1 MSSVTR
7 ATTIVVRNDLAEL
20 ERMNRAIEKFGS
32 RVGLGPKMIFELN
45 LAVSEI
51 VTNVISYGYDD
62 GREHEI
68 IVRLVAHTGEVVVEV
83 EDDGRPFD
91 PLSVAEPVLD
101 APLEERPI
109 GGLGMHLVRKTTDG
123 LEYHR
128 RQDKNVLVLRKR
140 TSIV

>member
-1 MSSVTR
+1 MTR
-7 ATTIVVRNDLAEL
+7 AATIVVRNDFSEL
-20 ERMNRAIEKFGS
+20 ERMTRAIEEFGS
-32 RVGLGPKMIFELN
+32 RVGLGPKVIFGLN
-45 LAVSEI
+45 LAVNEI

-68 IVRLVAHTGEVVVEV
+68 VVRLVAHTGEVVVEV

-101 APLEERPI
+101 APLEERQI
-109 GGLGMHLVRKTTDG
+109 GGLGIHLVRKTTDG

-140 TSIV
+140 TPMI